1 MALPA
6 FAALPG
12 VSRAARLRL
21 RAWRAW
27 RVSSVVALLGMALP
41 GASLPVA
48 IVTCTMP
55 ALAYGQ
61 DSGGPIVI
69 PGPGEK
75 NPADAQAL
83 AARMGMTA
91 HATQPTAASLA
102 ALRPTRAAQRAADA
116 DADNGQIVIPG
127 NGEPG
132 AQTAAGAYA
141 ANATSRTVATGRVM
155 TAGALPG
162 VPVTLQRVSVQPPV
176 QGVAPVVVSN
186 AQARYSVPASDIR
199 AAGAAEAPEAA
210 DASTP
215 VQIDPLSA
223 RGEPPQLGGPGGT
236 AAVRT
241 RTASAP
247 VNSTTG
253 TPLGTPP
260 GAPMSAAQADA
271 AQLNAVRQWAATRAA
286 QPQSASA
293 GQAGLNAQTARQT
306 AAAATAQTAAAQ
318 QAMQSTAQ
326 PATQPATQ
334 SAARAAAPAPQRF
347 AQAAQP
353 TQAAQLQPVRYTPR
367 AAMAGGAVPAVA
379 TVNVGGANA
388 LAASTPNAAPVPA
401 GQQDG
406 ETIRATALAF
416 LQQQTAGLPGK
427 ITITVAPAFPRG
439 LAACTALEPFMP
451 VGARLWGRTSVGV
464 RCAGARPW
472 TLYLQAHISLQATYY
487 TAARQIAPGE
497 TLSAADLVAREGDLA
512 TLPQTVITDPSQ
524 AVGAVALVRIGA
536 GLPLRQDTIR
546 GTTSVTAGQTVR
558 VVAAGEGFSISAEG
572 SAMNNATP
580 GQQVRVRTTNGQIV
594 TGVVKDGSTVEIQ
607 M

>member
-1 MALPA
+1 
-6 FAALPG
+6 
-12 VSRAARLRL
+12 
-21 RAWRAW
+21 
-27 RVSSVVALLGMALP
+27 
-41 GASLPVA
+41 
-48 IVTCTMP
+48 MP
-55 ALAYGQ
+55 ALAYAQ
-61 DSGGPIVI
+61 ANGGPIVI

-83 AARMGMTA
+83 VARMGTA
-91 HATQPTAASLA
+91 GRPTQPTSAALA
-102 ALRPTRAAQRAADA
+102 ALRPTRAAQRAANA
-116 DADNGQIVIPG
+116 ENGEIVIPG
-127 NGEPG
+127 TGEPG
-132 AQTAAGAYA
+132 AHTAAGAYA
-141 ANATSRTVATGRVM
+141 ANATSGTVTSGRVM

-162 VPVTLQRVSVQPPV
+162 VPVTLQPVTVQQPA
-176 QGVAPVVVSN
+176 QGVAPVIVSN

-199 AAGAAEAPEAA
+199 AADAA
-210 DASTP
+210 DASAP

-241 RTASAP
+241 QATNAQPMNVA
-247 VNSTTG
+247 T
-253 TPLGTPP
+253 
-260 GAPMSAAQADA
+260 GAPITVAQANAAQIKAAQQWAAQA
-271 AQLNAVRQWAATRAA
+271 AQS
-286 QPQSASA
+286 QPASA
-293 GQAGLNAQTARQT
+293 GQAGSNAQAMRQVTA
-306 AAAATAQTAAAQ
+306 TAAAQ
-318 QAMQSTAQ
+318 AAQAAASARTAAQSTA
-326 PATQPATQ
+326 PAMTAQAT
-334 SAARAAAPAPQRF
+334 APAPQRLAQS
-347 AQAAQP
+347 AQAA
-353 TQAAQLQPVRYTPR
+353 QAAQLQPVRYTPR
-367 AAMAGGAVPAVA
+367 AGVAGGTVPAVA
-379 TVNVGGANA
+379 TINAGGANA

-406 ETIRATALAF
+406 ETIRATAFTF

-439 LAACTALEPFMP
+439 LAACTSLEPFMP

-472 TLYLQAHISLQATYY
+472 TLYLQARISLQATYY
-487 TAARQIAPGE
+487 TASRQIAPGE
-497 TLSAADLVAREGDLA
+497 TLTAADLVAHEGDLA

-546 GTTSVTAGQTVR
+546 GTSSITAGQTVR

-580 GQQVRVRTTNGQIV
+580 GQQVRVKTTNGQIV

>member
-12 VSRAARLRL
+12 VSRAARLHGAARL
-21 RAWRAW
+21 GWRASRAW
-27 RVSSVVALLGMALP
+27 RVSSVAAWLGVALP
-41 GASLPVA
+41 GAGLPVA
-48 IVTCTMP
+48 LIAAGAMP
-55 ALAYGQ
+55 ALAYAQ
-61 DSGGPIVI
+61 DNGGPIVI

-83 AARMGMTA
+83 VARMGTTA
-91 HATQPTAASLA
+91 HPSQPTAAALA

-116 DADNGQIVIPG
+116 DNGEIVIPG
-127 NGEPG
+127 TGEPG

-141 ANATSRTVATGRVM
+141 ANATSGTVTSGRVM
-155 TAGALPG
+155 TAGTLPG
-162 VPVTLQRVSVQPPV
+162 VPVTLQRVSVQPPA

-199 AAGAAEAPEAA
+199 AADAA
-210 DASTP
+210 DASAP

-241 RTASAP
+241 RVTNAPVSAP
-247 VNSTTG
+247 MNA
-253 TPLGTPP
+253 PM
-260 GAPMSAAQADA
+260 GAPMTAAQADA
-271 AQLNAVRQWAATRAA
+271 AQINAARQWAASKAA
-286 QPQSASA
+286 QPQAASA
-293 GQAGLNAQTARQT
+293 GQSGLNAQAARP
-306 AAAATAQTAAAQ
+306 AAVTAAAQ
-318 QAMQSTAQ
+318 MAAAQPAVQSTAQ
-326 PATQPATQ
+326 APAQ
-334 SAARAAAPAPQRF
+334 AAAPQRL
-347 AQAAQP
+347 AQS

-367 AAMAGGAVPAVA
+367 AAVAGGTAPAVA
-379 TVNVGGANA
+379 TVNVGNANM
-388 LAASTPNAAPVPA
+388 LAASGPNAAPVPA

-406 ETIRATALAF
+406 ETIRATAFAF

-487 TAARQIAPGE
+487 TASRQIAPGE
-497 TLSAADLVAREGDLA
+497 TLTAADLVARDGDLA

-524 AVGAVALVRIGA
+524 AIGAVALVRIGA

-546 GTTSVTAGQTVR
+546 GTSSVTAGQTVR
-558 VVAAGEGFSISAEG
+558 VVASGEGFSISAEG

-580 GQQVRVRTTNGQIV
+580 GQQVRVKTTNGQIV

>member
-1 MALPA
+1 MTLPA

-12 VSRAARLRL
+12 VVRAARLHGAMR
-21 RAWRAW
+21 RGWRAW
-27 RVSSVVALLGMALP
+27 RVSSVAALLGMALP
-41 GASLPVA
+41 GAGLPLASIAAGAV
-48 IVTCTMP
+48 P
-55 ALAYGQ
+55 ALAYAQ
-61 DSGGPIVI
+61 DNGGPIVI

-83 AARMGMTA
+83 AARMGLAA
-91 HATQPTAASLA
+91 HSTQPGAAALA
-102 ALRPTRAAQRAADA
+102 ALRPTPAAQRAL

-127 NGEPG
+127 NGEPRG
-132 AQTAAGAYA
+132 QLAPGAYA
-141 ANATSRTVATGRVM
+141 ANATSGTVTSGRVM
-155 TAGALPG
+155 TARAVPA
-162 VPVTLQRVSVQPPV
+162 VPVTLQRVSVQPPA

-186 AQARYSVPASDIR
+186 AQARYSVPASDLHATD
-199 AAGAAEAPEAA
+199 AAAASAPI
-210 DASTP
+210 
-215 VQIDPLSA
+215 QIDPLAA
-223 RGEPPQLGGPGGT
+223 RGEPPQLGGASGST
-236 AAVRT
+236 AAVRMQLT
-241 RTASAP
+241 GAQPTNVQPMTAEQA
-247 VNSTTG
+247 N
-253 TPLGTPP
+253 
-260 GAPMSAAQADA
+260 AAQIRA
-271 AQLNAVRQWAATRAA
+271 AQQWAAQSTARAA
-286 QPQSASA
+286 V
-293 GQAGLNAQTARQT
+293 QT
-306 AAAATAQTAAAQ
+306 AAHAAV
-318 QAMQSTAQ
+318 
-326 PATQPATQ
+326 
-334 SAARAAAPAPQRF
+334 PAPQRS
-347 AQAAQP
+347 AQ
-353 TQAAQLQPVRYTPR
+353 TAQLQPVRYTPPR
-367 AAMAGGAVPAVA
+367 AALANAAAQTVA
-379 TVNVGGANA
+379 TVNAGGANT
-388 LAASTPNAAPVPA
+388 LAASTSDATPVPA

-427 ITITVAPAFPRG
+427 ITIDVARPFPRG

-472 TLYLQAHISLQATYY
+472 TLYLRARISLQATYY

-497 TLSAADLVAREGDLA
+497 MLTAADLVAHEGDLA

-546 GTTSVTAGQTVR
+546 SAASVTAGQTVR
-558 VVAAGEGFSISAEG
+558 VVASGEGFSISAEG